1 MTRFPSLVA
10 ALAAASF
17 GAGASPFDR
26 VGGEGG
32 PLPEA
37 VTALLQDRAGF
48 VWIGSREGLLRYDGF
63 SFQSFRHDPKDAGSL
78 PDNAIRTLFEDREDA
93 LWVGTNTGGLARL
106 DRHSWTFERFR
117 HDSADPGSLSYDS
130 VYAIEEDRAGDL
142 WIGTQRGL
150 NRLDRRTGRMERFLS
165 GTPGLQDDYITALAV
180 DGNGNVWVGTVRGGL
195 TLLDR
200 AAGRFRAFRH
210 DPSDPKSLPSDA
222 VFALARDPSGR
233 LWIGTERGVA
243 RLAPDGAFE
252 RVGLELT
259 AGRARPTITSLAIS
273 ADAVWAGTLG
283 LGVWRLDPGTGAA
296 RALRQSREERHDAGT
311 GRARALRQ
319 SRAQPRQAS
328 DQIIAVLVD
337 RAGTL
342 WAGTWGAGLY
352 RVSPAAVFLESA
364 AAAIARPHAVPDE
377 AATAV
382 SPARSGGAWV
392 GTWSGELV
400 RVDRDRT
407 TRAIARFPE
416 QTLLAIAD
424 TAEGK
429 LWIGTNVELL
439 RLDLA
444 SGKTTAFRHD
454 ASDPSSIGP
463 GWVVAVRQD
472 AKGRLW
478 IGTGEGG
485 LQRLAPSGQVAQ
497 RFRQDPADPSSLSDD
512 YVTAIVPDTSGTL
525 WIGTRSGGLNAFD
538 PETGRAVRYRPEVGR
553 VGTIGHHHVTSI
565 LEDSRARLWVGTAGG
580 GFARVDS
587 EGGSKRFERFTA
599 ADGLVDDDV
608 MAIVEDA
615 ASTLWISTKRGISRF
630 DPTTRAFVTYLASD
644 GLPSAEFER
653 GAGARMDGLIVL
665 GSLRWA
671 VGVPADSPFT
681 PAPPSPTTITSI
693 RTAAG
698 ERRGAPPDSSRSPVE
713 IRRGDWLS
721 VELAVLDFASAGA
734 HAYAYRLGEEAR
746 WIDLGGRRDI
756 TFAGLAAGTYDL
768 YARGRDV
775 RGAWSQAPP
784 LAIRVIPPFWATS
797 WFRALLAIA
806 AVAAGIA
813 VHRVRASALE
823 RRNRE
828 LVAIDKE
835 RERSRAALA
844 AAYDRL
850 GFLTRRLE
858 AAKEEERGHIA
869 RELHDELGPNLTAVI
884 INLKLLGNLPDP
896 ESSRRRLA
904 DSTELVDRMVQ
915 RIRDI
920 SLDLRPPLLEEMGL
934 AAALRGYLEAQ
945 AERTGLCIEMNAA
958 NAVPHLSPE
967 VAITAF
973 RVTQEAVTNAIR
985 HAAARSVRVDL
996 DRSPAGLEI
1005 KVEDDGNGFDV
1016 RATMAGAVSKA
1027 LGLLGMQERVRLL
1040 GGEVRIASEPGTG
1053 TRVHVSLPFEVAS

>member
-142 WIGTQRGL
+142 WIGT
-150 NRLDRRTGRMERFLS
+150 
-165 GTPGLQDDYITALAV
+165 
-180 DGNGNVWVGTVRGGL
+180 VRGGL

-222 VFALARDPSGR
+222 IFALARDPSGR

-243 RLAPDGAFE
+243 RLAPAGAFE

-259 AGRARPTITSLAIS
+259 AGRAGPTITSLAIS

-296 RALRQSREERHDAGT
+296 RALRQSREERYDAGT

-328 DQIIAVLVD
+328 DQVIAVLVD

-364 AAAIARPHAVPDE
+364 AAAIARPPAVPDE
-377 AATAV
+377 AANAV

-407 TRAIARFPE
+407 TQAIAHFPE

-463 GWVVAVRQD
+463 GWVAAVRQD

-553 VGTIGHHHVTSI
+553 ADTIGHHHVTSI

-580 GFARVDS
+580 GFARVDP
-587 EGGSKRFERFTA
+587 EG
-599 ADGLVDDDV
+599 D
-608 MAIVEDA
+608 
-615 ASTLWISTKRGISRF
+615 
-630 DPTTRAFVTYLASD
+630 
-644 GLPSAEFER
+644 
-653 GAGARMDGLIVL
+653 
-665 GSLRWA
+665 
-671 VGVPADSPFT
+671 
-681 PAPPSPTTITSI
+681 
-693 RTAAG
+693 
-698 ERRGAPPDSSRSPVE
+698 
-713 IRRGDWLS
+713 
-721 VELAVLDFASAGA
+721 
-734 HAYAYRLGEEAR
+734 
-746 WIDLGGRRDI
+746 
-756 TFAGLAAGTYDL
+756 
-768 YARGRDV
+768 
-775 RGAWSQAPP
+775 
-784 LAIRVIPPFWATS
+784 
-797 WFRALLAIA
+797 
-806 AVAAGIA
+806 
-813 VHRVRASALE
+813 
-823 RRNRE
+823 
-828 LVAIDKE
+828 
-835 RERSRAALA
+835 
-844 AAYDRL
+844 
-850 GFLTRRLE
+850 
-858 AAKEEERGHIA
+858 
-869 RELHDELGPNLTAVI
+869 
-884 INLKLLGNLPDP
+884 
-896 ESSRRRLA
+896 
-904 DSTELVDRMVQ
+904 
-915 RIRDI
+915 
-920 SLDLRPPLLEEMGL
+920 
-934 AAALRGYLEAQ
+934 
-945 AERTGLCIEMNAA
+945 
-958 NAVPHLSPE
+958 
-967 VAITAF
+967 
-973 RVTQEAVTNAIR
+973 
-985 HAAARSVRVDL
+985 
-996 DRSPAGLEI
+996 
-1005 KVEDDGNGFDV
+1005 
-1016 RATMAGAVSKA
+1016 
-1027 LGLLGMQERVRLL
+1027 
-1040 GGEVRIASEPGTG
+1040 
-1053 TRVHVSLPFEVAS
+1053 